1 LGFSVSVRIVGG
13 GPAGSAAAVAALS
26 EARSVHVFEKSCF
39 PRHKVCGE
47 FLSPEIA
54 PLLEAL
60 GIWQEFLRL
69 RPVPI
74 RRSILHF
81 GSRSTQSLL
90 PDGAFGLS
98 RYEFDRLLFERAVAL
113 GATTTRERVAA
124 ASFAALADSNGCNR
138 LILATGRKSIA
149 AAGRRLFG
157 FKAHFEGPVN
167 DAVELFFFR
176 GCYIGVSAVEN
187 GITNICGIAPE
198 HILRACEFQI
208 DDLLSG
214 WPPLACRVR
223 PLSRVS
229 RWFTAGPLV
238 YGGQWQHFAGGG
250 IYPAGDA
257 LGFIDPFTGLG
268 LVNAVGTGRLAG
280 LAASRGSP
288 VEDYLSHC
296 RRAVRRPFY
305 LATLFRTIL
314 EAGLAQSLG
323 TLIPARTLFRMTR
336 PGAFVA

>member
-1 LGFSVSVRIVGG
+1 LVFPVSVRIVGG
-13 GPAGSAAAVAALS
+13 GPSGSAAAIAALS
-26 EARSVHVFEKSCF
+26 EARSVHIFEKSRF

-54 PLLEAL
+54 PILESL

-74 RRSILHF
+74 RKSILHF
-81 GSRSTQSLL
+81 GARSTQSQL

-98 RYEFDRLLFERAVAL
+98 RYEFDRLLFEKAIAL

-124 ASFAALADSNGCNR
+124 ERFAAPGDSNSGNC
-138 LILATGRKSIA
+138 LILATGRKAIA

-187 GITNICGIAPE
+187 GMTNICGIAPE
-198 HILRACEFQI
+198 RVLRACEFQI

-223 PLSRVS
+223 PLTRVS

-238 YGGQWQHFAGGG
+238 YGGQWQHFAGRK
-250 IYPAGDA
+250 IYPAGDG
-257 LGFIDPFTGLG
+257 LGFIDPFTGMG
-268 LVNAVGTGRLAG
+268 LVNAVGTGRMAG
-280 LAASRGSP
+280 LAASRRSS
-288 VEDYLSHC
+288 VEDYLSNC

-323 TLIPARTLFRMTR
+323 PLIPARYLFRMTR
-336 PGAFVA
+336 PGTLVA

>member
-1 LGFSVSVRIVGG
+1 VSVHIVGG

-26 EARSVHVFEKSCF
+26 ESRSVQIFEKSSF

-54 PLLEAL
+54 PLLESL

-74 RRSILHF
+74 RRTILHF
-81 GSRSTQSLL
+81 GRRSSESPL

-98 RYEFDRLLFERAVAL
+98 RYEFDRLLFEKAIAL

-124 ASFAALADSNGCNR
+124 SNCAPQGGSQHRDC
-138 LILATGRKSIA
+138 LILATGRKSNA

-157 FKAHFEGPVN
+157 FKAHFEGPTN

-176 GCYIGVSAVEN
+176 GCYVGVSAIEN
-187 GITNICGIAPE
+187 GTTNICGIAPE
-198 HILRACEFQI
+198 HVLRACEFHA

-229 RWFTAGPLV
+229 RWFTVGPLV
-238 YGGQWQHFAGGG
+238 FGGQWQHFAGSET
-250 IYPAGDA
+250 YPVGDA

-268 LVNAVGTGRLAG
+268 LVNAVGTGRVAG
-280 LAASRGSP
+280 LAAVRRSS
-288 VEDYLSHC
+288 VEDYLSNC

-305 LATLFRTIL
+305 LASVFRAIL
-314 EAGLAQSLG
+314 EAGLAQGLG
-323 TLIPARTLFRMTR
+323 PLIPARYLFRMTR
-336 PGAFVA
+336 SGGLVV

>member
-1 LGFSVSVRIVGG
+1 MGSSVSVQIVGG

-26 EARSVHVFEKSCF
+26 ESRSVHIFEKSSF

-54 PLLEAL
+54 PLLDSL

-69 RPVPI
+69 GPAPI
-74 RRSILHF
+74 RRTILHF
-81 GSRSTQSLL
+81 GKRFSKSQL

-98 RYEFDRLLFERAVAL
+98 RYEFDRLLFEKAIAL
-113 GATTTRERVAA
+113 GATTTRERVEASNCAA
-124 ASFAALADSNGCNR
+124 QGGSKNR
-138 LILATGRKSIA
+138 DGLVLATGRKSIA

-176 GCYIGVSAVEN
+176 GCYVGVSAIEN

-198 HILRACEFQI
+198 HVLHACEFHA

-229 RWFTAGPLV
+229 QWFTVGPLV
-238 YGGQWQHFAGGG
+238 FGGQWQHFAGSE

-268 LVNAVGTGRLAG
+268 LVNAVGTGRMAG
-280 LAASRGSP
+280 LAAARRSS
-288 VEDYLSHC
+288 VEDYLSNC

-305 LATLFRTIL
+305 LASCLRAIV

-323 TLIPARTLFRMTR
+323 PLIPTRYLFRMTR
-336 PGAFVA
+336 TGALVA